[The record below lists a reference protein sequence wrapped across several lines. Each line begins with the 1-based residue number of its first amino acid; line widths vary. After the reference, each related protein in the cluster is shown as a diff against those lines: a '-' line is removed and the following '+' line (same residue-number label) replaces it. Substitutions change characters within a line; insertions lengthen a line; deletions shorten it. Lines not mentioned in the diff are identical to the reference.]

1 MSCFAFTARAARN
14 SPAFTAFEI
23 FVLVLFAPLMLKF
36 VVSLSIAL
44 WYPIAE
50 QRRER
55 RRSANPAPKVSVL
68 IPAWNEEVGIA
79 AAMISVVQANY
90 PDLEV
95 IVIDDGSTDGTFEQI
110 EQVAARFRS
119 SRQFGH
125 REIRFR
131 RVRNGGKARAL
142 NTALK
147 LATGEIVVTIDA
159 DSLVERHAIGNLVK
173 HFADPKVAS
182 VAGNVAIGNRN
193 TCIGLV
199 QQLEYLFGFYFKR
212 AEGMLNAVY
221 IVGGAAAAYRRSI
234 LVEVGG
240 FDETII
246 TEDIELDASENLSGS
261 VLLAIIPSCVRGF
274 GEARRAW
281 RVSGRLGSGTS
292 SIGWVS
298 FRSGGDSRSRSWRRR
313 RTSRSSGPILDAALG
328 PRERAKGGRPSFE
341 LVLKSFGCWCC
352 RRCTGC
358 RWRTRSSWWPTG

>member
-1 MSCFAFTARAARN
+1 MQYSAFLLLYPLSAYVLFRVHGAGGAEQ
-14 SPAFTAFEI
+14 PAFTAFEI

-36 VVSLSIAL
+36 AVSLSIAL

-246 TEDIELDASENLSGS
+246 TEDIELDASGNPL
-261 VLLAIIPSCVRGF
+261 
-274 GEARRAW
+274 
-281 RVSGRLGSGTS
+281 
-292 SIGWVS
+292 
-298 FRSGGDSRSRSWRRR
+298 
-313 RTSRSSGPILDAALG
+313 ALG
-328 PRERAKGGRPSFE
+328 GFA
-341 LVLKSFGCWCC
+341 
-352 RRCTGC
+352 
-358 RWRTRSSWWPTG
+358 